1 MTDRTQLRH
10 TFANAADLYDRM
22 RPHYPALL
30 FADLAETAGLTAGSR
45 VLEIGCGTG
54 QATVALAEISCEIEA
69 VELSAELAAVA
80 ARNVATFPRVRIVT
94 GDFEERQFPPASF
107 DLVTSFTAWHWID
120 PELRVTKAATA
131 LRPGGTLAVVATHHV
146 AGGTEEFFV
155 RAQEC
160 YEQWDPTTPKGLRLQ
175 PAASIPVDSSEFDA
189 SGLFGAVENRRYEV
203 DIRYTRAEYLNVLS
217 TYSGHIALEPKPRN
231 GLYECIGSL
240 IDHYFEGA
248 ITKRYLFEV
257 ATARKRF
264 NS

>member
-1 MTDRTQLRH
+1 MTDRTELRH
-10 TFANAADLYDRM
+10 TFGYAAELYDRM
-22 RPHYPALL
+22 RPHYPKLL
-30 FADLAETAGLTAGSR
+30 FTDLVVTAGLTAGSR

-54 QATVALAEISCEIEA
+54 QATIALAEIGYEIDA

-80 ARNVATFPRVRIVT
+80 ARNVAAFPLVRIVT
-94 GDFEERQFPPASF
+94 GDFEEWQLPTANF

-120 PELRVTKAATA
+120 PGLRVAKAATA

-155 RAQEC
+155 HMQRC
-160 YEQWDPTTPKGLRLQ
+160 YEQWDPKTPPGLRLQ

-203 DIRYTRAEYLNVLS
+203 DITYTSARYLDLLS
-217 TYSGHIALEPKPRN
+217 TYSGHIALEPKQRH

-240 IDHYFEGA
+240 IDHHFDRA

-257 ATARKRF
+257 STAQKL
-264 NS
+264 